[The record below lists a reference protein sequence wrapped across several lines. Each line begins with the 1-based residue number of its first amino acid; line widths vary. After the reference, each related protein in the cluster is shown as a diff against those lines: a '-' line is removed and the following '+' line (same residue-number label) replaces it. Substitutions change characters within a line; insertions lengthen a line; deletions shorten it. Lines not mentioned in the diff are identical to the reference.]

1 MKSLLIIY
9 PHWPPSNLVGVHRV
23 RLVANELVEMDWNVT
38 VLTIDERDYEEPAD
52 ELSLRLVNP
61 KIRVVKVRAREPWNL
76 FGKRLIGDIGL
87 RGYQNLQKKLLLEI
101 NEHRPSC
108 AWISIP
114 SWYTA
119 MLGNTLHQNSIP
131 FGIDYQ
137 DPWVHHQSP
146 STPIWSRAF
155 FTVFLA
161 KKLEPRAVRHA
172 AFITGINRAYFEGTL
187 ERNGHLQRRPYGE
200 LQLGFSEADHQI
212 TLPELPTPWEPNE
225 RVFLYAG
232 AFLPLSRILW
242 QRLFRALGD
251 LREQG
256 ALDPTVRI
264 YLFGTGS
271 TTDHSLQQLAI
282 DAGVG
287 DIVQET
293 SERIP
298 FLHVQ
303 EYMRRCE
310 GLLSIG
316 STEAHY
322 SASKTFQCLLARKK
336 LLSFFH
342 LKSEARTILK
352 NAEADQ
358 YHTDYVPDQEE
369 HESISEL
376 RTALEGFIA
385 SDASYWQP
393 RLKALDPYHA
403 KKSAQALID
412 TIQQAIL

>member
-23 RLVANELVEMDWNVT
+23 RLIANELVEMDWNVT

-52 ELSLRLVNP
+52 ALSLRLVNP
-61 KIRVVKVRAREPWNL
+61 KIRVVKVRAREPWKL
-76 FGKRLIGDIGL
+76 LGKRLIGDIGL
-87 RGYQNLQKKLLLEI
+87 RGYQNLRKKLLEEI
-101 NEHRPSC
+101 KENRPSC

-119 MLGNTLHQNSIP
+119 MLGNTLHQNGIP

-137 DPWVHHQSP
+137 DPWVHRLTP
-146 STPIWSRAF
+146 STPLWSRAF

-161 KKLEPRAVRHA
+161 KKLEPLAVRHA

-187 ERNGHLQRRPYGE
+187 KRNGHLQRRPSGE

-212 TLPELPTPWEPNE
+212 TLPELSTPWGPNE

-251 LREQG
+251 IRKQG
-256 ALDPTVRI
+256 ALDPAVRI
-264 YLFGTGS
+264 YLFGTGA
-271 TTDHSLQQLAI
+271 TADHSLHQVAI
-282 DAGVG
+282 EAGLG
-287 DIVQET
+287 DIVHET

-316 STEAHY
+316 STEEHY

-342 LKSEARTILK
+342 HKSEARTILK
-352 NAEADQ
+352 NAQADQ
-358 YHTDYVPDQEE
+358 YHTNYVPDQAE

-376 RTALEGFIA
+376 KTTLEGFLA
-385 SDASYWQP
+385 SDASHWQP
-393 RLKALDPYHA
+393 RLKALAPYHA